1 MYTDN
6 PVNGRDASE
15 NMVFSFL
22 GKTII
27 SGTSLRA
34 TTERGR
40 R

>member
-1 MYTDN
+1 VYTEN
-6 PVNGRDASE
+6 PGNGTGAAE
-15 NMVFSFL
+15 NMIFSFL
-22 GKTII
+22 GKIII